1 MATKIGYVQRE
12 PTEQINWAEVGS
24 NFSSILSE
32 EARVR
37 EEKKAEIDRATREQQ
52 RVLDDAVTGDSANM
66 NDWSLDFAA
75 EAQNQ
80 LLMTN
85 SLLKN
90 GQLKPKDYTVIRQN
104 LADGTDQAMTLAQE
118 YQNEYSEKMARAK
131 ANPGSTIGPDGK
143 PIVGAQALEEF
154 LMGTAEGFGN
164 FSKSKLVINPQS
176 GNVSV
181 GFINDK
187 GELESDPNKLVGIN
201 TLRNRI
207 KDKIDAYD
215 IDSAIIKVKDG
226 QLGVVSQVINKMGG
240 LYEKGFIQTTTGVQI
255 ANETTRA
262 KMVAAGT
269 MTQEESNALGQYA
282 KTEDSW
288 VESQLSNEY
297 NITSLLTNNL
307 GGIAPNGEA
316 YTFTYDPSEE
326 NENTILLR
334 NEGNKAVPDFTSA
347 QGKLHRETAKEGL
360 KTRLRGSLDIE
371 TKVQTVGG
379 TQYRPAPQPSAAV
392 IASGNQTEDDNA
404 IVGVWG
410 HLYNGTPE
418 QQAAAPG
425 IILGTKIAKEMGMS
439 ALDNTSKPGYVII
452 TYDGSGSQNAGT
464 RTVRKVDENGDPI
477 GFENFAR
484 SGNEVTGVD
493 NVGPA
498 VKAAGGDAT
507 REYVPNSVG
516 TAKRERTKGSNPLE
530 NLKSYTKSSAVP
542 DNLFNDNDGDKFAD
556 YLNSKYVSLGF
567 TTTENRTSDKVT
579 MTGPGGVTM
588 EFRYDVPGNAKE
600 VNKQIADFV
609 FANTP
614 KETTGE
620 LLSLKALSSSRQG
633 GSAGD
638 FNDAPAAPAP
648 PAPVDI
654 TKLDTNELINLRDAK
669 GNLMFTRAEAI
680 AQGKKNKEAR

>member
-66 NDWSLDFAA
+66 NDWSLDFAS

-90 GQLKPKDYTVIRQN
+90 GQLKPKDYTIIRQN

-131 ANPGSTIGPDGK
+131 ANPGSNIGPDGK

-154 LMGTAEGFGN
+154 LMGTVEGFGN

-240 LYEKGFIQTTTGVQI
+240 LYEKGFVQTTTGVQI

-262 KMVAAGT
+262 KMVADGT
-269 MTQEESNALGQYA
+269 MTQEESDVLGQYA

-288 VESQLSNEY
+288 VESQLSNQY

-307 GGIAPNGEA
+307 GGIAPNGET
-316 YTFTYDPSEE
+316 YTFTYNPSEE

-360 KTRLRGSLDIE
+360 KTRLRGSLDIKTE
-371 TKVQTVGG
+371 VKTVSG
-379 TQYRPAPQPSAAV
+379 TQYRPDPPTPEYVLDRGDAEEQKISVLSSWRAVATEPDLEKKKVLLNALIGADGTNKNITGFDFIKTDIIDGKQNYDLIIRNATEGDLIIPIPANADVGTWDLAGASVHGVGTKEEAAKLV
-392 IASGNQTEDDNA
+392 TYDAQGNPLNLNFDGINIGRKRGNDSYEKSFNTKASGTELFAYDKSSGDNVA
-404 IVGVWG
+404 GIDFNVFDTKLAKQVNDNPTLKDLGVTAVADG
-410 HLYNGTPE
+410 KRTLNYVTFSMKG
-418 QQAAAPG
+418 
-425 IILGTKIAKEMGMS
+425 
-439 ALDNTSKPGYVII
+439 SKPLRLPANQL
-452 TYDGSGSQNAGT
+452 T
-464 RTVRKVDENGDPI
+464 KNGGQDQQKALMNWIKQGIKAMSPQD
-477 GFENFAR
+477 R
-484 SGNEVTGVD
+484 VTLF
-493 NVGPA
+493 
-498 VKAAGGDAT
+498 K
-507 REYVPNSVG
+507 
-516 TAKRERTKGSNPLE
+516 KNPW
-530 NLKSYTKSSAVP
+530 
-542 DNLFNDNDGDKFAD
+542 
-556 YLNSKYVSLGF
+556 
-567 TTTENRTSDKVT
+567 
-579 MTGPGGVTM
+579 
-588 EFRYDVPGNAKE
+588 
-600 VNKQIADFV
+600 
-609 FANTP
+609 
-614 KETTGE
+614 
-620 LLSLKALSSSRQG
+620 LKADQADNNGL
-633 GSAGD
+633 
-638 FNDAPAAPAP
+638 
-648 PAPVDI
+648 
-654 TKLDTNELINLRDAK
+654 
-669 GNLMFTRAEAI
+669 
-680 AQGKKNKEAR
+680 

>member
-66 NDWSLDFAA
+66 NDWSLDFAS

-80 LLMTN
+80 LLMTTA
-85 SLLKN
+85 LLKN

-143 PIVGAQALEEF
+143 PIVGSQALEEF
-154 LMGTAEGFGN
+154 LMGTVEGFGN

-215 IDSAIIKVKDG
+215 IDAAIVKVKDG
-226 QLGVVSQVINKMGG
+226 QLGVVSSVINKMGG
-240 LYEKGFIQTTTGVQI
+240 LYEKGFVQTTTGVQI

-269 MTQEESNALGQYA
+269 MTQEESDVLGQYA

-307 GGIAPNGEA
+307 GGLAPNGEA

-371 TKVQTVGG
+371 TEVKTVSG
-379 TQYRPAPQPSAAV
+379 TQFRPAPP
-392 IASGNQTEDDNA
+392 
-404 IVGVWG
+404 
-410 HLYNGTPE
+410 TPE
-418 QQAAAPG
+418 YILNRGDDEEQKVSLLSSWRAVATEPDLEKKKVLLNALIGADGTNKNITGFDFIKTELIDGKQNYDL
-425 IILGTKIAKEMGMS
+425 IIRNATEGDLIIPIPADADVGTWDLAGASVHGVGTKEEAAK
-439 ALDNTSKPGYVII
+439 LV
-452 TYDGSGSQNAGT
+452 TYDADGKPLNLIFDGINIGRKRGNDSYEKSFNTKVSGKDLFDFRNQKGEDA
-464 RTVRKVDENGDPI
+464 
-477 GFENFAR
+477 
-484 SGNEVTGVD
+484 TGVNFNAYD
-493 NVGPA
+493 
-498 VKAAGGDAT
+498 KA
-507 REYVPNSVG
+507 
-516 TAKRERTKGSNPLE
+516 
-530 NLKSYTKSSAVP
+530 
-542 DNLFNDNDGDKFAD
+542 F
-556 YLNSKYVSLGF
+556 
-567 TTTENRTSDKVT
+567 
-579 MTGPGGVTM
+579 
-588 EFRYDVPGNAKE
+588 AKE
-600 VNKQIADFV
+600 VNENPTFEKLGITAVEDGTYRPLRQHYVLFKMKGAKDLRL
-609 FANTP
+609 ATNQYGATAAKDRE
-614 KETTGE
+614 KELIKWIKDNIKNMSPQE
-620 LLSLKALSSSRQG
+620 KVSFLKKNPWLKADQADNNGL
-633 GSAGD
+633 
-638 FNDAPAAPAP
+638 
-648 PAPVDI
+648 
-654 TKLDTNELINLRDAK
+654 
-669 GNLMFTRAEAI
+669 
-680 AQGKKNKEAR
+680 

>member
-85 SLLKN
+85 ALLKN
-90 GQLKPKDYTVIRQN
+90 GQLKPKDYTIVRQN

-118 YQNEYSEKMARAK
+118 YQNEYAEKMARAK

-143 PIVGAQALEEF
+143 PIVGSQALETF

-215 IDSAIIKVKDG
+215 IDSAIVKVKDG

-240 LYEKGFIQTTTGVQI
+240 LYEKGFVQTTTGVQI

-269 MTQEESNALGQYA
+269 MTQEESDVLGQYA

-307 GGIAPNGEA
+307 GGLAPNGEA
-316 YTFTYDPSEE
+316 YAFTYNPSEE

-360 KTRLRGSLDIE
+360 KTRLRGSLDIKTE
-371 TKVQTVGG
+371 VKTVGG
-379 TQYRPAPQPSAAV
+379 TQYRPPAPTPEYILDRGDDEEQKISVLSSWRAVATEPDLEKKKVLLNALIGADGTNKNITGFDFIKTDMTDGLQNYDLIIRNATEGDLIIPIPANADVGTWDLAGASVHGVGTKEEAAKLV
-392 IASGNQTEDDNA
+392 TYDASGSPLSLNFDGIN
-404 IVGVWG
+404 VGRVTG
-410 HLYNGTPE
+410 SDSYEKSFNT
-418 QQAAAPG
+418 
-425 IILGTKIAKEMGMS
+425 IILGKELFAFNKNSESGDKGIDFDKKEDAIVKQVAENPLFISMGVTAVADGKRGTNYNTFKMKGAKSLRLPTNITFEGSAKEQEVLLTNWIKSNIKAMS
-439 ALDNTSKPGYVII
+439 PQDRVRFLRANPWLVADQSASDN
-452 TYDGSGSQNAGT
+452 
-464 RTVRKVDENGDPI
+464 NG
-477 GFENFAR
+477 F
-484 SGNEVTGVD
+484 
-493 NVGPA
+493 
-498 VKAAGGDAT
+498 
-507 REYVPNSVG
+507 
-516 TAKRERTKGSNPLE
+516 
-530 NLKSYTKSSAVP
+530 
-542 DNLFNDNDGDKFAD
+542 
-556 YLNSKYVSLGF
+556 
-567 TTTENRTSDKVT
+567 
-579 MTGPGGVTM
+579 
-588 EFRYDVPGNAKE
+588 
-600 VNKQIADFV
+600 
-609 FANTP
+609 
-614 KETTGE
+614 
-620 LLSLKALSSSRQG
+620 
-633 GSAGD
+633 
-638 FNDAPAAPAP
+638 
-648 PAPVDI
+648 
-654 TKLDTNELINLRDAK
+654 
-669 GNLMFTRAEAI
+669 
-680 AQGKKNKEAR
+680 

>member
-52 RVLDDAVTGDSANM
+52 RVLDDAVTGDSKNM
-66 NDWSLDFAA
+66 NDWSLEFAA

-85 SLLKN
+85 ALLKN
-90 GQLKPKDYTVIRQN
+90 GQLKPKDYTIVRQN

-118 YQNEYSEKMARAK
+118 YQNEYTEKMARAK

-143 PIVGAQALEEF
+143 PIVGSQALETF

-215 IDSAIIKVKDG
+215 IDSAIVKVKDG

-240 LYEKGFIQTTTGVQI
+240 LYEKGFVQTTTGVQI

-269 MTQEESNALGQYA
+269 MTQEESDVLGQYA

-307 GGIAPNGEA
+307 GGLAPNGEA
-316 YTFTYDPSEE
+316 YNFTYDPSEE

-360 KTRLRGSLDIE
+360 KTRLRGSLDIKTE
-371 TKVQTVGG
+371 VKTVGG
-379 TQYRPAPQPSAAV
+379 TQYRPPAPTPEYILDRGDDEEQKISVLSSWRAVATEPDLEKKKVLLNALIGADGTNKNITGFDFIKTDMKDGLQNYDLIIRNATEGDLIIPIPATADIGTWDLAGASVHGVGTKEEAAKLV
-392 IASGNQTEDDNA
+392 TYDAAGSPLTLKFDGINVGRVTGSDSYEKSFNT
-404 IVGVWG
+404 IVGG
-410 HLYNGTPE
+410 
-418 QQAAAPG
+418 
-425 IILGTKIAKEMGMS
+425 
-439 ALDNTSKPGYVII
+439 
-452 TYDGSGSQNAGT
+452 
-464 RTVRKVDENGDPI
+464 RTL
-477 GFENFAR
+477 FAF
-484 SGNEVTGVD
+484 NED
-493 NVGPA
+493 
-498 VKAAGGDAT
+498 T
-507 REYVPNSVG
+507 REKDTGIDFDKKEDAIEKQV
-516 TAKRERTKGSNPLE
+516 AENPLFQ
-530 NLKSYTKSSAVP
+530 SMGITAVP
-542 DNLFNDNDGDKFAD
+542 DGKRGTNYNTFKMKGAKPLRLPTNITFE
-556 YLNSKYVSLGF
+556 S
-567 TTTENRTSDKVT
+567 
-579 MTGPGGVTM
+579 
-588 EFRYDVPGNAKE
+588 NAKE
-600 VNKQIADFV
+600 QQVLLTDWIKSNIKAMSPQDRVIFLRKNSWLVAD
-609 FANTP
+609 
-614 KETTGE
+614 
-620 LLSLKALSSSRQG
+620 Q
-633 GSAGD
+633 SASDNNG
-638 FNDAPAAPAP
+638 F
-648 PAPVDI
+648 
-654 TKLDTNELINLRDAK
+654 
-669 GNLMFTRAEAI
+669 
-680 AQGKKNKEAR
+680 

>member
-66 NDWSLDFAA
+66 NDWSLEFAA

-143 PIVGAQALEEF
+143 PIVGSQALEEF
-154 LMGTAEGFGN
+154 LMGTVEGFGN

-269 MTQEESNALGQYA
+269 MTQEESDVLGQYA

-307 GGIAPNGEA
+307 GGLAPNGEA

-371 TKVQTVGG
+371 TEVKTVSG
-379 TQYRPAPQPSAAV
+379 TQFRPAPPTPEYILNRGDDEEQKVSLLSSWRAVATEPDLEKKKVLLNALIGADGTNPNITGFDFVKIDDDGNYNLIIRNATEGDLEIPIPANADVGTWDLAGASVHGVGTKEEAAKLV
-392 IASGNQTEDDNA
+392 TYDAAGNPLNLNFEGINLGRKTGNDSYEKSFNTKASGTELFSHKKDKGDN
-404 IVGVWG
+404 V
-410 HLYNGTPE
+410 
-418 QQAAAPG
+418 PG
-425 IILGTKIAKEMGMS
+425 IDFNAYQNKLAQQVNDNPTFKDLGVTAVASGGTGNNWVTFSMKG
-439 ALDNTSKPGYVII
+439 SKPL
-452 TYDGSGSQNAGT
+452 
-464 RTVRKVDENGDPI
+464 RLP
-477 GFENFAR
+477 
-484 SGNEVTGVD
+484 
-493 NVGPA
+493 
-498 VKAAGGDAT
+498 
-507 REYVPNSVG
+507 
-516 TAKRERTKGSNPLE
+516 SNQYYKE
-530 NLKSYTKSSAVP
+530 SSATQEKKLMNWIK
-542 DNLFNDNDGDKFAD
+542 DNIKNM
-556 YLNSKYVSLGF
+556 SPQERVSF
-567 TTTENRTSDKVT
+567 FKNN
-579 MTGPGGVTM
+579 PW
-588 EFRYDVPGNAKE
+588 
-600 VNKQIADFV
+600 
-609 FANTP
+609 
-614 KETTGE
+614 
-620 LLSLKALSSSRQG
+620 LKADQADNNGL
-633 GSAGD
+633 
-638 FNDAPAAPAP
+638 
-648 PAPVDI
+648 
-654 TKLDTNELINLRDAK
+654 
-669 GNLMFTRAEAI
+669 
-680 AQGKKNKEAR
+680 